1 VRREKHVRREKRDN
15 PRKPSQ
21 YEKGRRCGS
30 LKHLYQLAKGRR
42 RAKLKRLYRYAKDRG
57 RGNLKRLYQ
66 LVREE
71 QANPRCALS
80 IGLRCMPERVLLF
93 CTASGTGLG
102 HGRSDAR
109 HRPAHGGE
117 KSGGA
122 PMRRPG
128 SSSPSKGMTSWAH
141 CSVAG
146 ECGWWHS
153 EPARK

>member
-1 VRREKHVRREKRDN
+1 MRREKRDN

-21 YEKGRRCGS
+21 YEKGRRRGN

-93 CTASGTGLG
+93 CTPSGT
-102 HGRSDAR
+102 DWV
-109 HRPAHGGE
+109 
-117 KSGGA
+117 
-122 PMRRPG
+122 
-128 SSSPSKGMTSWAH
+128 T
-141 CSVAG
+141 AG
-146 ECGWWHS
+146 VTHATAQHMVVKNLVERLCAD
-153 EPARK
+153 PARAHPARA